1 MLKKKIETNILD
13 GITVIKNHSDDDIY
27 QKISSFYD
35 NEPFPNYKKDEN
47 LNSILEKGNKNFLAK
62 QFKEFMKFN
71 KSFLEIG
78 CGTGQLSNYF
88 AIGSNNSI
96 FALDSA
102 FNSLVLGKKFSD
114 ANSLKNITFIQGDLI
129 KKNFQADSFD
139 FIWCNGVLHHT
150 KNAETGFE
158 NACDSL
164 KPGGYILVGLYNK
177 YGRIRTVI
185 RQKIYKHLSKQLT
198 IFLDP
203 YLRKLRKNE
212 AKNKNKINAW
222 IQDQYEH
229 PVETLHTFDE
239 VLLWFK
245 KNKIE
250 FISSIPQAD
259 MSSISNIFEKK
270 DYGNLY
276 LRLISQ
282 LTMIFTSHGSEG
294 GLFCLIGKKLKR

>member
-1 MLKKKIETNILD
+1 MPLTFSASNKAPGRYAIEKKHADKRPPETLD
-13 GITVIKNHSDDDIY
+13 GSMLPLRPYHGARDTATMRTDKVVSP
-27 QKISSFYD
+27 S
-35 NEPFPNYKKDEN
+35 PP
-47 LNSILEKGNKNFLAK
+47 
-62 QFKEFMKFN
+62 
-71 KSFLEIG
+71 
-78 CGTGQLSNYF
+78 T
-88 AIGSNNSI
+88 
-96 FALDSA
+96 
-102 FNSLVLGKKFSD
+102 
-114 ANSLKNITFIQGDLI
+114 
-129 KKNFQADSFD
+129 
-139 FIWCNGVLHHT
+139 
-150 KNAETGFE
+150 
-158 NACDSL
+158 
-164 KPGGYILVGLYNK
+164 PNK